1 MKKEIKKELC
11 NHQWRDIEFGEGDTK
26 EYGKQC
32 KKCGEVEWEEEEFE
46 LEERIK
52 DWVNFWFKEKYD
64 AGGRSAIKTSLLDF
78 IKKELKRSAKNKL
91 RDKEYKK

>member
-11 NHQWRDIEFGEGDTK
+11 NHQWRDIEFGEGDAK

-32 KKCGEVEWEEEEFE
+32 KKCGEVEWEEEFE

-64 AGGRSAIKTSLLDF
+64 AGGRSAIASSLLDF
-78 IKKELKRSAKNKL
+78 IKKELKRSAKINI
-91 RDKEYKK
+91 